1 MDSDINKPEGQPS
14 DPQEKKFFGL
24 SSSTIL
30 LFVGMVILGF
40 LIVVGS
46 TVFAKPYQFMGSKI
60 DPAAP
65 APDFTLTDQNGQP
78 YTLSD
83 QKGKVVLIFFGYTN
97 CPDVCPTTLAE
108 FKNLR
113 EQLGDQADRVE
124 FVFITVDPERDTP
137 QRMAAYLPTFGE
149 GILGLSGSEDEL
161 TPVWKAYGV
170 YRNKVDSG
178 SAAGYA
184 MEHSSRTYGIDA
196 DGNLR
201 VTYLFGTTPG
211 SILKDALHLLD
222 ESKG

>member
-1 MDSDINKPEGQPS
+1 MDSNINNSESEPS
-14 DPQEKKFFGL
+14 GPQEKRILGL
-24 SSSTIL
+24 SRSTVL
-30 LFVGMVILGF
+30 LFLGMVALGF

-65 APDFTLTDQNGQP
+65 ASDFTLTDQNGQP

-83 QKGKVVLIFFGYTN
+83 QKGKVVLIFFGYSN

-108 FKNLR
+108 FKNIR
-113 EQLGDQADRVE
+113 EQLGDQANKVE
-124 FVFITVDPERDTP
+124 LVFITVDPERDTT
-137 QRMAAYLPTFGE
+137 QRLAAFLPTFGE
-149 GILGLSGSEDEL
+149 GIVGLTGSEQDL
-161 TPVWKAYGV
+161 DPVWKAYGV
-170 YRNKVDSG
+170 YRSKVDTG

-184 MEHSSRTYGIDA
+184 MEHSTRVYGIDS

-211 SILKDALHLLD
+211 SILKDTLHLLD
-222 ESKG
+222 EAKG